1 MSLAE
6 ELRAGGHGVDVTPGG
21 KGQFDVVAEG
31 RAIFSKHELGRFPD
45 DGEIAGLLVGLGA
58 DG

>member
-6 ELRAGGHGVDVTPGG
+6 ELRSGGHEVDVTPGG
-21 KGQFDVVAEG
+21 KGQFDIVADG
-31 RAIFSKHELGRFPD
+31 SAIFSKHELGRFPD
-45 DGEIAGLLVGLGA
+45 DGEVADLLAGLGA